1 MKQVVTAIIAFISGL
16 ALGLGAM
23 IALFTWETNR

>member
-1 MKQVVTAIIAFISGL
+1 MKQAVTAIIAFIGGL

-23 IALFTWETNR
+23 IALFTWEVNR